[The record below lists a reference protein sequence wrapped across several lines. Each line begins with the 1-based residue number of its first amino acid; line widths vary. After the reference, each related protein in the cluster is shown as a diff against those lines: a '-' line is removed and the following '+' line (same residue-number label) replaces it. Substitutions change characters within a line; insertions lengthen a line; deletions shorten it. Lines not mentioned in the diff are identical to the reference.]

1 MHVHACVPVSICV
14 LVLYAHVYPSSVNM
28 YMSIHV
34 CKCVCTYKSGCVSM
48 ICMCVHVH
56 VCEHACVCVQGLRD
70 RVIIT
75 SWVLLDFKQRDG
87 KEKSEQGQYL
97 KLKR

>member
-1 MHVHACVPVSICV
+1 
-14 LVLYAHVYPSSVNM
+14 
-28 YMSIHV
+28 MSA
-34 CKCVCTYKSGCVSM
+34 KSEN
-48 ICMCVHVH
+48 HKRAD

>member
-1 MHVHACVPVSICV
+1 
-14 LVLYAHVYPSSVNM
+14 M
-28 YMSIHV
+28 YE
-34 CKCVCTYKSGCVSM
+34 C
-48 ICMCVHVH
+48 
-56 VCEHACVCVQGLRD
+56 ACVCVQGLRD

-75 SWVLLDFKQRDG
+75 SWVLLVFKQRDG